1 MGLTMN
7 EIKFEFEWWDN
18 GDCTCI
24 RGEAT
29 FDTNMT
35 WAQWHDLEGEVGMEI
50 IRETV
55 ILKSLQVP
63 FKKLGKEHYD
73 WRDADQEE
81 IDHLLKQDE
90 FYEELELYWME
101 RTDDE

>member
-1 MGLTMN
+1 MN
-7 EIKFEFEWWDN
+7 EIKFELEWWAD

-73 WRDADQEE
+73 WRDADQKE

-90 FYEELELYWME
+90 FYEELELYWIE

>member
-1 MGLTMN
+1 MN

-50 IRETV
+50 IREAV

>member
-1 MGLTMN
+1 MN